1 MKGHGDFS
9 IGSDVWPGTS
19 KLLEEMGEL
28 QQVLGKLIAC
38 AGAEHHFSGANLRE
52 DMHDETGDV
61 VAAIEFFIEKNG
73 LNTERIR
80 NRARAKLR
88 VFHAWHDEQQ
98 AHRAHQEQQVAA
110 PAAEAT
116 PS

>member
-1 MKGHGDFS
+1 MKGHGDFG

-38 AGAEHHFSGANLRE
+38 AGAEHHFTGANLRE

-61 VAAIEFFIEKNG
+61 VAAIEFFIAKNG

-80 NRARAKLR
+80 NRANSKLR
-88 VFHAWHDEQQ
+88 IFEIWHDQQQ
-98 AHRAHQEQQVAA
+98 ATQPPTPTTP
-110 PAAEAT
+110 PAMQEAT
-116 PS
+116 PP